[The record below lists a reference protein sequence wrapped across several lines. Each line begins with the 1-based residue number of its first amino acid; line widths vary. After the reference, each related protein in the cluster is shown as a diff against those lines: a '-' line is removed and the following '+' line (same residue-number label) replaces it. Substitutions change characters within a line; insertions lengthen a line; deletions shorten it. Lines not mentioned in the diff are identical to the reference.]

1 VGCNDGGA
9 ITDCYYNSETTGQ
22 SDDDGRG
29 APLTTEEMKNSVNF
43 TNWDFDTVWGIDQG
57 NSYPYLI
64 GNKQIPHPGT

>member
-1 VGCNDGGA
+1 VGWNDGGA

-22 SDDDGRG
+22 SDTGKG
-29 APLTTEEMKNSVNF
+29 IPLTTEEMKNSVNF

-64 GNKQIPHPGT
+64 GNEQIPHPGT